1 MPEPDLIQQ
10 QRTILRA
17 FRQAT
22 AERVQ
27 AEADAE
33 ARRKRELEA
42 AASALNKAQPEQ
54 NACRSARRSKGSGK
68 KSGVR

>member
-1 MPEPDLIQQ
+1 MPKPELIQQ
-10 QRTILRA
+10 QRAILRA
-17 FRQAT
+17 FRAAT

-42 AASALNKAQPEQ
+42 AAAP
-54 NACRSARRSKGSGK
+54 
-68 KSGVR
+68 